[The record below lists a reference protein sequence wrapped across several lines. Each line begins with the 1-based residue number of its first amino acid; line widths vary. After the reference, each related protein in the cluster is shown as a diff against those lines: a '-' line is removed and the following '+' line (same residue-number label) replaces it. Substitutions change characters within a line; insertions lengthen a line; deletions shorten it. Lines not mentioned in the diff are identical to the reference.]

1 MIRTFLKRLAKIT
14 KKQFY
19 VTLGIILVLA
29 LATTLIITL
38 SRPTEIESH
47 WDVLNEQYILENE
60 TALKGQIVFLGDSI
74 TEGYLVNDFLTSDL
88 VLYNRGIGGDTT
100 GGVLERLET
109 NVLAIEPKIIVML
122 IGINDIHGGID
133 VSKIA
138 ENIDRILATIKAALP
153 DCLVYIESIYPTN
166 GSVYPT
172 LTGYWAEILQCNINL
187 QSLCIEYGYTYIN
200 VYPLLLDG
208 SQLDIDY
215 SGDGL
220 HLNAAGY
227 DIVSATLVSVIDD
240 LTLKD

>member
-1 MIRTFLKRLAKIT
+1 MIRTFLKRLTKIT
-14 KKQFY
+14 KKQVFI
-19 VTLGIILVLA
+19 TLGIILALA
-29 LATTLIITL
+29 LATTLIITF
-38 SRPTEIESH
+38 SRPTEIENH
-47 WDVLNEQYILENE
+47 WDVLNERYNLENE

-74 TEGYLVNDFLTSDL
+74 TEGFSVNDFLTSDL

-100 GGVLERLET
+100 GGILNRLET

-138 ENIDRILATIKAALP
+138 ENIDMILATIKAALP

-166 GSVYPT
+166 GSTYPT
-172 LTGYWAEILQCNINL
+172 LIDYWEEILQCNLNL
-187 QSLCIEYGYTYIN
+187 QTLCLEYGYTYIN
-200 VYPLLLDG
+200 IYPLLLDG
-208 SQLDIDY
+208 SQLNPDY